1 MLVILKTDTNILNL
15 NSELCV
21 TINQKCIRQ
30 SKKQRIKNRHKTFI
44 INNIFYSTNLK
55 CKIKTLLQM
64 LKHEK
69 IRDHRRDCVSGG
81 IPWVYCCI
89 VLKTHGRNKSGY

>member
-30 SKKQRIKNRHKTFI
+30 SKKQGI
-44 INNIFYSTNLK
+44 
-55 CKIKTLLQM
+55 
-64 LKHEK
+64 EK
-69 IRDHRRDCVSGG
+69 Q
-81 IPWVYCCI
+81 
-89 VLKTHGRNKSGY
+89 K